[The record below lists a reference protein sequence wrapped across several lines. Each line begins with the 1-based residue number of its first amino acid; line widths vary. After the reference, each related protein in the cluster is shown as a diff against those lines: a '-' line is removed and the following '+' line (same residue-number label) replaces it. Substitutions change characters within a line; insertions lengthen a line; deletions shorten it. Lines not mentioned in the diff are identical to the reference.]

1 MRTKYVQTLKLLDE
15 MVTSGAVPGVSY
27 AIFDGDKTIKKVDG
41 FAEIT
46 PHKVQLR
53 DGLQYDLAS
62 LTKVIGTVPII
73 ALLIQSGAL
82 SLDAPVH
89 RYLPEIRNT
98 EVTVRNLITHTAA
111 IEGYIPHRNELGPHQ
126 LLQSLLTQERIG
138 TNLNKNILYTDIGFI
153 YLGLIAERIWGQPIQ
168 VLSQRHI
175 FKPLGMVR
183 TTYTPYWQDCV
194 PTEIQPKRGLI
205 QGQAHDPKGYI
216 LQRHC
221 GSAGL
226 FSTLEDLTKYGRS
239 LIEENLDHMFTEQ
252 TMQLFFSDQTPLE
265 GVHNRGLGW
274 KLLHAHTEDHHP
286 VISHTGYTG
295 TWIILDRQTDQGM
308 IVLSNRVHPTANNDE
323 YLNYRGRIM
332 ATYMDEK
339 DQLVTTE

>member
-138 TNLNKNILYTDIGFI
+138 TNLNKNILYTD
-153 YLGLIAERIWGQPIQ
+153 L
-168 VLSQRHI
+168 
-175 FKPLGMVR
+175 
-183 TTYTPYWQDCV
+183 
-194 PTEIQPKRGLI
+194 
-205 QGQAHDPKGYI
+205 
-216 LQRHC
+216 
-221 GSAGL
+221 
-226 FSTLEDLTKYGRS
+226 
-239 LIEENLDHMFTEQ
+239 
-252 TMQLFFSDQTPLE
+252 
-265 GVHNRGLGW
+265 
-274 KLLHAHTEDHHP
+274 
-286 VISHTGYTG
+286 
-295 TWIILDRQTDQGM
+295 
-308 IVLSNRVHPTANNDE
+308 
-323 YLNYRGRIM
+323 
-332 ATYMDEK
+332 
-339 DQLVTTE
+339 